1 MEKTIVILCTL
12 DTKWKEIEFLKNV
25 LIKRGHK
32 VIILDMSLCKDA
44 PISGDIY
51 PAEIATAG
59 GSDIDTV
66 RKLSPKARGEASQIM
81 TEGSIVK
88 AKELFEA
95 GKLDGIIGIGGNS
108 NTAMATNVMKS
119 LPFGVS
125 KFMVSSA
132 ASMPAYAAGFI
143 GTSDIT
149 MMHSVVDI
157 AGTND
162 LNLDVLTRAGGAISG
177 MVETGGGILAKAGKK
192 RERPLIALTEFN
204 FCETAAKIAT
214 KHLEEKGFDVIGIHA
229 QGMGDRAMEELIEQ
243 GLFDGVLDFVLGGVS
258 ENIIGGNRDA
268 GPTRLE
274 AAGNVGIPQ
283 VVAPSGFEMISCGPL
298 SRRDRGDPLWSSRK
312 LAERKLFHQD
322 DFRVQARTTKEELRD
337 IAAMVARKLN
347 KAKGPVKFLIP
358 LRGWSSLTIEGGP
371 LCEPETDK
379 VFNEE
384 IKKHLR
390 PEIDLKELN
399 VELNSHEF
407 AKACVD
413 ALAEMMSQE
422 SMHAVCDEA

>member
-1 MEKTIVILCTL
+1 MEKTIAIICTL
-12 DTKWKEIEFLKNV
+12 DTKWKEIKFLRNV
-25 LIKRGHK
+25 ILKRGHK
-32 VIILDMSLCKDA
+32 VTILDISLCGDA
-44 PISGDIY
+44 PLSGDIS
-51 PAEIATAG
+51 PAEIAIAG
-59 GSDIDTV
+59 ESDIDTV
-66 RKLSPKARGEASQIM
+66 RRLAPNARSKVCEIM
-81 TEGSIVK
+81 TKGSIVK
-88 AKELFEA
+88 VNELFEA
-95 GKLDGIIGIGGNS
+95 GKLDGIISIGGNS

-119 LPFGVS
+119 LPFGVP

-177 MVETGGGILAKAGKK
+177 MVETGGAILQKAVKK
-192 RERPLIALTEFN
+192 REKPLIALTEFN
-204 FCETAAKIAT
+204 FSETAAKIAM
-214 KHLEEKGFDVIGIHA
+214 KYLEEKGFEVIGIHA

-283 VVAPSGFEMISCGPL
+283 VVSPCGFEMISCGPL
-298 SRRDRGDPLWSSRK
+298 SRRDQGDPLWNSRR
-312 LAERKLFHQD
+312 LAERKLFLQD
-322 DFRVQARTTKEELRD
+322 DFRVQARTTKEELRE
-337 IAAMVARKLN
+337 IAIAVARKLN

-358 LRGWSSLTIEGGP
+358 LRGWSTLTTEAGP
-371 LCEPETDK
+371 LYEPETDE

-384 IKKHLR
+384 IKKYLR
-390 PEIDLKELN
+390 PEIELKELD
-399 VELNSHEF
+399 VELNSAEF
-407 AKACVD
+407 AKAFVD
-413 ALAEMMSQE
+413 ALVDMMP
-422 SMHAVCDEA
+422 

>member
-12 DTKWKEIEFLKNV
+12 DTKWKELEFLKNV
-25 LIKRGHK
+25 ILKRGHK
-32 VIILDMSLCKDA
+32 VTILDISLGRDA
-44 PISGDIY
+44 PLPGDIS
-51 PAEIATAG
+51 PAEIAIAG
-59 GSDIDTV
+59 GSDITTV
-66 RKLSPKARGEASQIM
+66 RRLSPNSRGEASQIM
-81 TEGSIVK
+81 TKGSIVK

-108 NTAMATNVMKS
+108 NTAMATTVMKS

-149 MMHSVVDI
+149 MMHSVVDVS
-157 AGTND
+157 GTND
-162 LNLDVLTRAGGAISG
+162 LNIDVLTRAGGAISG
-177 MVETGGGILAKAGKK
+177 MVETGGAILARAGKK
-192 RERPLIALTEFN
+192 REKPLIALTKFN
-204 FCETAAKIAT
+204 FCETAADIAM
-214 KHLEEKGFDVIGIHA
+214 KYLEEKGFDVICMHA

-268 GPTRLE
+268 GSTRLE

-283 VVAPSGFEMISCGPL
+283 VVSPSGFEMISCGPL
-298 SRRDRGDPLWSSRK
+298 SRREKGDPLWTSRK
-312 LAERKLFHQD
+312 LAERKLFLQD

-337 IAAMVARKLN
+337 IAVTVARKLN

-358 LRGWSSLTIEGGP
+358 LRGWSTLTTEGAP
-371 LCEPETDK
+371 LYEPATDK
-379 VFNEE
+379 VFTEE

-390 PEIDLKELN
+390 PEIDLRELD
-399 VELNSHEF
+399 VELNSDEF

-413 ALAEMMSQE
+413 ALEEIMS
-422 SMHAVCDEA
+422 

>member
-12 DTKWKEIEFLKNV
+12 DTKWKETEFLKSV
-25 LIKRGHK
+25 ILKRGHK
-32 VIILDMSLCKDA
+32 VIIVDVSLGGDA
-44 PISGDIY
+44 PLPGDIS
-51 PAEIATAG
+51 PAEIAKAG
-59 GSDIDTV
+59 GSDITTV

-81 TEGSIVK
+81 TKGSIVK
-88 AKELFEA
+88 AKELRGA

-119 LPFGVS
+119 LPFGIP

-162 LNLDVLTRAGGAISG
+162 LNLDVLTRAAGAISG
-177 MVETGGGILAKAGKK
+177 MVETGGAILAKAGKK
-192 RERPLIALTEFN
+192 REKPLIALTRFN
-204 FCETAAKIAT
+204 FCETAAKIAMNY
-214 KHLEEKGFDVIGIHA
+214 LEEKGFDVIGIHA
-229 QGMGDRAMEELIEQ
+229 QGIGDRAMEELIEQ

-283 VVAPSGFEMISCGPL
+283 VVSPCGFEMISCGPL
-298 SRRDRGDPLWSSRK
+298 SRRDRGDLLWTSRK
-312 LAERKLFHQD
+312 LAERKLFLQD

-337 IAAMVARKLN
+337 IAVTVARKLN

-358 LRGWSSLTIEGGP
+358 LRGWSTLTTEGGP
-371 LCEPETDK
+371 LYEPATDK
-379 VFNEE
+379 IFSEE

-390 PEIDLKELN
+390 PEIDLKELD
-399 VELNSHEF
+399 VELNSAEF

-413 ALAEMMSQE
+413 ALEEMMS
-422 SMHAVCDEA
+422 